1 MLHEQTILIDASQ
14 AKQLQDWLS
23 DKPKYPL
30 TEDDTFSKT
39 AVFPDDFEVDVKC
52 CGNNDGP
59 AWTEAVLFHHGSE
72 CCCTEPGDDYFGDW
86 ELEYEGN
93 TYVVHVIDTEHQVPP
108 KPEPAKAIPAK
119 PAEKQAEAQ
128 KPKYNTNTKVSYM
141 YRDSGNYK
149 LFLEEVFRGT
159 LPEEQLKAF
168 NRKYAEQGFY
178 PAQLQMRDSIIAT
191 ADPETDPDVH
201 EFIRL
206 ITVQEHATVNKHIND
221 FVEAFET
228 KKVLAY

>member
-1 MLHEQTILIDASQ
+1 MNYEQTILINASQ
-14 AKQLQDWLS
+14 AKQIQDWLS
-23 DKPKYPL
+23 DNPQYPL
-30 TEDDTFSKT
+30 KEDDTFSET
-39 AVFPDDFEVDVKC
+39 AIFPNGFEMDIKC
-52 CGNNDGP
+52 CGSNDSP
-59 AWTEAVLFHHGSE
+59 AWTEAVLFLNGSE
-72 CCCTEPGDDYFGDW
+72 CCCTEPSDNYFGDW
-86 ELEYEGN
+86 TIEYEGD
-93 TYVVHVIDTEHQVPP
+93 TFTVHMINTEHQVAP
-108 KPEPAKAIPAK
+108 KSEPDKDMPEESVKEPEK
-119 PAEKQAEAQ
+119 PQ
-128 KPKYNTNTKVSYM
+128 YNTNTKVSYM

-159 LPEEQLKAF
+159 LPEDQLKAF

-178 PAQLQMRDSIIAT
+178 PSQLQMRDSIIAT
-191 ADPETDPDVH
+191 ADPEPDPDFH